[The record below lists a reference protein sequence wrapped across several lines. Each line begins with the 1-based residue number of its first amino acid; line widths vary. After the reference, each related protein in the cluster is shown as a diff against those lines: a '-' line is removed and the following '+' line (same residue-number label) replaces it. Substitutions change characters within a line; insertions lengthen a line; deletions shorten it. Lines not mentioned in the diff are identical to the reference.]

1 MSKEKSEKKFVL
13 QIGNR
18 VIFGIY
24 KRAVLVYKTKII
36 FNKNEDE
43 IE

>member
-1 MSKEKSEKKFVL
+1 MTNEEFKKKFVL

-24 KRAVLVYKTKII
+24 KKAVLVYKTKIVI
-36 FNKNEDE
+36 NKNEDE
-43 IE
+43 IT

>member
-1 MSKEKSEKKFVL
+1 MTSEKFKKKFVL

-24 KRAVLVYKTKII
+24 KKEVTAYKTKIVI
-36 FNKNEDE
+36 NKNEDE